1 VAGNTRRI
9 VAFPLKG
16 NIYTETLYA
25 EVQRRGVEVIEGVWL
40 AGWLVRNLRPTDI
53 IHIHWPSFLYSV
65 PSSPVRTTV
74 RLARMISLLGFA
86 KLRGAKVIWT
96 AHNLYPHD
104 GAGAW
109 WADRQ
114 GRKIIVAFADLVFV
128 HGQSA
133 GAIVARELGVH
144 DSQLRVGHHGHWV
157 DVYPNTIGRAAS
169 RERLCLD
176 LDEYLY
182 VYIGRC
188 RPYKGIEPLIAAFAE
203 VPVSGRLM
211 IAGSFSSTQYLD
223 TIRQLVARTPRV
235 DLVPQHIPDDELQ
248 IYLNAADCVVLPY
261 RAVLTS
267 GTAMLALSFG
277 RPVIAPNL
285 GAIRDHVGPDSGIL
299 YAADEPRAL
308 TQALTAIRSLRYDEV
323 AIKTQVLGLT
333 WNRLADMLLDV
344 KD

>member
-9 VAFPLKG
+9 VAFPLNG
-16 NIYTETLYA
+16 NVYTETLYA
-25 EVQRRGVEVIEGVWL
+25 EVQRRGVEVVEGLWL
-40 AGWLVRNLRPTDI
+40 SGWLVRNLRRTDI

-74 RLARMISLLGFA
+74 RLARMIFLLAFA
-86 KLRGAKVIWT
+86 KLRGAKVVWT

-104 GAGAW
+104 TAGER
-109 WADRQ
+109 WADRL

-144 DSQLRVGHHGHWV
+144 ASQLRVGHHGHWV
-157 DVYPNTIGRAAS
+157 DVYPNTIGRSAS
-169 RERLCLD
+169 RARLHVD

-182 VYIGRC
+182 LYIGRC
-188 RPYKGIEPLIAAFAE
+188 RPYKGLESLIAAFAE
-203 VPVSGRLM
+203 TSVSGRLI
-211 IAGSFSSTQYLD
+211 IAGSFSSPQYLE
-223 TIRQLVARTPRV
+223 TIRQLVACTARV
-235 DLVPQHIPDDELQ
+235 ELVPQLIPDDEIQ

-285 GAIRDHVGPDSGIL
+285 GAIRDHVGPHSGIL
-299 YAADEPRAL
+299 YAADVPQAL
-308 TQALTAIRSLRYDEV
+308 TEALTAIRSLRFDEH
-323 AIKTQVLGLT
+323 AIKNQALGLT
-333 WNRLADMLLDV
+333 WSRLADMLLDI